1 MIHYHWGFFPYEA
14 INYKAAQNYLDRKA
28 AKGLRLKRIYLG
40 AFALFEEVAF
50 PTYHFV
56 DLDITRNDFNEPDRE
71 YLQLCND
78 GGWDYLQNLRGMF
91 LFCSKPDQKPTPI
104 QSDKEIEWEQ
114 FWEIHRPKLSGTL
127 ILLASFTFLA
137 AVLLISPPKTWT
149 ITPILLSISSLL
161 CLLFW
166 VLNLLYSLLEWP
178 RSKWYLSKCK
188 QVGQVIAPS
197 SFATVLDGIY
207 RISRLLVIP
216 LLILFLFDAFRS
228 PTVEFHLDPF
238 YSDHTTATVEACQKY
253 PVVMAYDLGLP
264 NQEDD
269 YRHLIGRSSPL
280 VDYTDYSELT
290 ESESTQGDLC
300 HINTER
306 YDCSFEFLAKWALQ
320 QRRRETENNFIWGAL
335 EWAPA
340 NDLGFDESYICRNG
354 SYLLFREGNIMALVG
369 CSELDLT
376 SSENLAIIRNRILA

>member
-1 MIHYHWGFFPYEA
+1 MRHYHWGFFPYEA

-91 LFCSKPDQKPTPI
+91 LFCSKPGQKPTPI

-127 ILLASFTFLA
+127 ILLASFAFLA

-335 EWAPA
+335 EWGPA

-354 SYLLFREGNIMALVG
+354 SYLLFREGNIVALVG

>member
-1 MIHYHWGFFPYEA
+1 M
-14 INYKAAQNYLDRKA
+14 
-28 AKGLRLKRIYLG
+28 
-40 AFALFEEVAF
+40 
-50 PTYHFV
+50 
-56 DLDITRNDFNEPDRE
+56 
-71 YLQLCND
+71 
-78 GGWDYLQNLRGMF
+78 
-91 LFCSKPDQKPTPI
+91 
-104 QSDKEIEWEQ
+104 
-114 FWEIHRPKLSGTL
+114 
-127 ILLASFTFLA
+127 
-137 AVLLISPPKTWT
+137 
-149 ITPILLSISSLL
+149 
-161 CLLFW
+161 
-166 VLNLLYSLLEWP
+166 
-178 RSKWYLSKCK
+178 
-188 QVGQVIAPS
+188 
-197 SFATVLDGIY
+197 LDGIY
-207 RISRLLVIP
+207 RISRLLFIP

-238 YSDHTTATVEACQKY
+238 YSDHTTATVETCQKY

-300 HINTER
+300 YINTER

-335 EWAPA
+335 EWEPA

-354 SYLLFREGNIMALVG
+354 SYLLFREGNIVALVG

-376 SSENLAIIRNRILA
+376 SSENLAIIRNRILT

>member
-1 MIHYHWGFFPYEA
+1 MRHYHWGFFPYEA

-28 AKGLRLKRIYLG
+28 AKGLRLKRVYLG
-40 AFALFEEVAF
+40 AFAQFEEVAF

-127 ILLASFTFLA
+127 ILLASFAFLA

-300 HINTER
+300 YINTER

-335 EWAPA
+335 EWEPA

-354 SYLLFREGNIMALVG
+354 SYLLFREGNIVALVG